1 MLINTNKT
9 HQGNNYKQQE
19 NNAKT
24 SEETQD
30 LDINEH
36 YIDQRKKTL
45 KP

>member
-1 MLINTNKT
+1 MLTNTNKPQ
-9 HQGNNYKQQE
+9 QGNNYKQQE

-36 YIDQRKKTL
+36 
-45 KP
+45 